1 MAAHAFSRRMIDELA
16 LIGTRKAHE
25 PGDVASWHEAA
36 HPGRPLSGRCR
47 EENGHAADTPRMP
60 MSL

>member
-25 PGDVASWHEAA
+25 PGDVASW
-36 HPGRPLSGRCR
+36 RIVLKKSFSG
-47 EENGHAADTPRMP
+47 EEPKF
-60 MSL
+60 

>member
-25 PGDVASWHEAA
+25 PRDVASWQI
-36 HPGRPLSGRCR
+36 LLQKSFSGEVRKF
-47 EENGHAADTPRMP
+47 
-60 MSL
+60 